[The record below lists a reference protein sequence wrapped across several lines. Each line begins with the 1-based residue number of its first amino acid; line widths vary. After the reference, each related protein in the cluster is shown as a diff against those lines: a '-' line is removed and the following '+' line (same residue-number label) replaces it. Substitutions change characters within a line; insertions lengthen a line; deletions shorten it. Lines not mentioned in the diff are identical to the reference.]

1 MILPLLVFGK
11 FMPSGCD
18 GGLSDPFADPKRFSS
33 VTEEFSRLSATS
45 SSSGNS
51 DKDAK

>member
-1 MILPLLVFGK
+1 MIPLLPVFGK
-11 FMPSGCD
+11 FMPSGGD
-18 GGLSDPFADPKRFSS
+18 GGLSIPVADPKRFSS

-45 SSSGNS
+45 SSSDNS